1 MTTRRIL
8 LCCSTLAGLA
18 LGTPGIA
25 TSASA
30 QTPAGAPGG
39 PPFGANP
46 TSTKASNLPT
56 STITSPIAPQ
66 LPSTGL
72 GPNATIGQ
80 FLSVARSAL
89 TEGKTGLA
97 QEALEN
103 AETLALTRSVPF
115 RTGNVPD
122 SSSLVGNIRQ
132 ARGALGRNDLAEAGH
147 FTDLALQEAG
157 K

>member
-1 MTTRRIL
+1 MREIL
-8 LCCSTLAGLA
+8 LGCSMLAGLA
-18 LGTPGIA
+18 LAAQPGLA
-25 TSASA
+25 
-30 QTPAGAPGG
+30 
-39 PPFGANP
+39 ANP
-46 TSTKASNLPT
+46 VSTKASNLPS

-80 FLSVARSAL
+80 ILAVARSAL

-103 AETLALTRSVPF
+103 AETQALTRSVTF
-115 RTGNVPD
+115 GTANVPD
-122 SSSLVGNIRQ
+122 NSDLVRNLSQ
-132 ARGALGRNDLAEAGH
+132 ARDALGRNDLVQAGH
-147 FTDLALQEAG
+147 FTDLAIQEAG